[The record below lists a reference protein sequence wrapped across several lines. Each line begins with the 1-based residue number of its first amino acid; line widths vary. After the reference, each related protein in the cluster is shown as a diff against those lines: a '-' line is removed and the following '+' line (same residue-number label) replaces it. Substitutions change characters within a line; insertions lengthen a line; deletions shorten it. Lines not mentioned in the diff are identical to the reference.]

1 MEEWE
6 QWPPCAQHC
15 LVATTELPQHV
26 LSQWGSVQLHVALL
40 FETWMS
46 FEREPCSIDT
56 ITVHSHLLDCQ
67 RQTDAPVCYADMK
80 QSKVNYRQ
88 EKCLDLKCTP
98 PKSLT
103 ELHFWGATKLDYDRL
118 FSFWKKWTLHEY
130 EGRVSMNNWMQVLLV
145 FLQMQ
150 GDKAP
155 FTHRCG
161 NIANFVWKFRTLSM
175 SLLEKAWMENF
186 PFEDLQLDE
195 Q

>member
-1 MEEWE
+1 MPMLRPTGFYKTNAHCTPACRYCSCPDADVIHIAFQCPRFHFIRADWPAVLEGWE

-56 ITVHSHLLDCQ
+56 ITAHSHLLDCQ

-80 QSKVNYRQ
+80 QSKVNCQQ
-88 EKCLDLKCTP
+88 EKCLDLTWTP

-103 ELHFWGATKLDYDRL
+103 ELHFLG
-118 FSFWKKWTLHEY
+118 SH
-130 EGRVSMNNWMQVLLV
+130 QV
-145 FLQMQ
+145 
-150 GDKAP
+150 
-155 FTHRCG
+155 
-161 NIANFVWKFRTLSM
+161 
-175 SLLEKAWMENF
+175 
-186 PFEDLQLDE
+186 
-195 Q
+195 